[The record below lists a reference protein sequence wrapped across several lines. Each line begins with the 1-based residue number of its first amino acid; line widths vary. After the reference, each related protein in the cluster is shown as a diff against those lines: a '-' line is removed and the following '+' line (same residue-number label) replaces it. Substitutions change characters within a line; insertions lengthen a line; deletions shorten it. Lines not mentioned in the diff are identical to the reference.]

1 MDEKLFNS
9 MNLFLHFTKGQNP
22 FLILHY
28 SWQGKEAHRLQDVT
42 AEALRYLTQ
51 SNMHQSSVTLR
62 ASSRPSDKAIQAFQ
76 TSCNRTHLQH
86 QQITFN
92 LRYR

>member
-42 AEALRYLTQ
+42 AEALRYL
-51 SNMHQSSVTLR
+51 R
-62 ASSRPSDKAIQAFQ
+62 ATCISPV
-76 TSCNRTHLQH
+76 
-86 QQITFN
+86 
-92 LRYR
+92 

>member
-1 MDEKLFNS
+1 
-9 MNLFLHFTKGQNP
+9 MNLFLHFTKGQKL

-28 SWQGKEAHRLQDVT
+28 SWQEKQAHRLQGVI

-51 SNMHQSSVTLR
+51 SNTHQSNVTLR

-76 TSCNRTHLQH
+76 MSCNRTHLQH
-86 QQITFN
+86 QQISFN